1 MSDSQQSD
9 PYAANQEVESSS
21 FTKSEHNFFVVGIGA
36 SAGGLS
42 ALEELFTN
50 LPTDSGA
57 AFVVIQ
63 HLSPDF
69 KSLMKELLQRRT
81 DMAVY
86 RVTEGMKLQ
95 PNSVYLIPPG
105 KNLEI
110 KENLLRLEERKKD
123 KNHKLELNFP
133 IDIFFQSLAK
143 NYREQGIG
151 VILSGSGSDGTRGLR
166 AINEAGGISLVQEP
180 STSEFDGMP
189 RSAIATGVVNQIL
202 PPRELA
208 QLIYQC
214 IVAPLDSPETDS
226 NRGNLLD
233 TSSLQE
239 ISSILVAA
247 EDLDFSH
254 YKSSTLSRRI
264 HRRRLINNSQN
275 IENYITLLNSSA
287 EERKILCSDLLI
299 NVTYFFRNPKAW
311 ENLENNILPVLIEQA
326 QPEEELRFWVTACS
340 TGEEAYSLAILVS
353 EALQDTEKSIKVKI
367 FATDIDRTALEKASL
382 GIYSS
387 SIANDMSPELL
398 QRHFI
403 AKDNGY
409 KVRRK
414 LREMMIFS
422 PHDLTKDAGF
432 TRMHLISCRNVLI
445 YMQSDLQ
452 YQVFRNLHFSLI
464 NQGVLFLGEAETLG
478 AFEPEFKPLD
488 KKWKFYQKRR
498 DIRLPLP
505 LRITSKTTTNL
516 TANSLL
522 HSLPAKSN
530 NTRFK
535 TVSMREESL
544 KRILNDSNSV
554 ALLVDKDNRL
564 LHVCGNTSKIFQPL
578 DGEIVTDV
586 TKMIVLPLKLP
597 LNTALHRVKKEHKS
611 VLYTGIKLQ
620 HKDDFYEIT
629 LKVMP
634 PDAEQ
639 ESGDFFLVQIDRQK
653 MVQPQTIPQEEDFKI
668 DNEAQRRILE
678 LEHELQQTRENLQA
692 LVEELETTNEEQQ
705 ASNEELTASNEELQS
720 TNEELHSVNE
730 ELHTVNIEYQS
741 KIQELT
747 ELNNDIDNLLKSTD
761 IGVIFLD
768 RELTIRKFTPSATD
782 AIALR
787 HTDIDRPLEELS
799 YKIECPELIELL
811 KEVIKT
817 KQTQE
822 LEVKLKNSNSYLLMR
837 VNLYQTE
844 ERQDDGIVIS
854 FIKIDEIKKVQSTLE
869 TTLIDL
875 RSRET
880 ELNQLNQQ
888 LEQRVGE
895 RTASLANFSDK
906 LKQLHR
912 LATTD
917 YEQIENLFADYIKTG
932 CTIFNLST
940 GIISR
945 VEDSAYEILAVQ
957 SPLDLSVGYKAPC
970 QDTYCVEIAESRK
983 TVAYPHVE
991 KIPEMQNHPAYLNF
1005 QLKSFI
1011 GTPILVDGTIYGTLN
1026 FSCIKP
1032 RRIEFEAHERE
1043 IIELMARDIGQSI
1056 GTMQTKKAFLQ
1067 SEHRFRSTFEQAAVG
1082 IAHVSPEG
1090 QFIKVNQRLVQMLGY
1105 EIDRL
1110 VQLTLQE
1117 ITHPDDL
1124 TSDLQYIQQML
1135 SGEITT
1141 YSLEKR
1147 YLQQNSVII
1156 WVNLTVS
1163 LVRSDSGA
1171 SKYFIAVIEDISDR
1185 KETELA
1191 LVENRNKLQQASQ
1204 AKDSFIAHM
1213 SHELRTP
1220 LNSILGFSSILQKES
1235 NLNEEQLNGVNIV
1248 HQSGQYLLTLIN
1260 DILDFSK
1267 IEAGKM
1273 QLDEHE
1279 FNLIDFLENLA
1290 MIFRFRA
1297 QEKGLEFIYQASHS
1311 LPTIVKADETRL
1323 RQVLLNLLS
1332 NAVKFTDTGG
1342 VTLSVHP
1349 LEDSAYFSQSR
1360 QNSQP
1365 YCYKIRFEVKD
1376 TGKGI
1381 PPKEL
1386 AKIFVPFEQLE
1397 NKKPQEGTGLGLSIS
1412 QDIVRLMNSN
1422 IQIESIIGQGSI
1434 FSFDLEL
1441 SVLTTDSTKLSSSTI
1456 PQSQQIDFNRKPRK
1470 VLVVDDDDDNRF
1482 LLVSF
1487 LHPLGFILEIAKNA
1501 TEGLLI
1507 AQVFEPDVII
1517 LDSATLVIDA
1527 IDAGSHR
1534 VAETKDMSACMRI
1547 KKAIAEI
1554 RQQPKLQDVI
1564 ILVISSNGEVDFQP
1578 EAIDCNA
1585 CLAKPTDLER
1595 LLELLKTH
1603 LQLDWI
1609 VPEATAFSDR
1619 LSMFIAP
1626 PKSDLIE
1633 LLTLVRSGNIDAIKS
1648 KIKFLEEMDSKY
1660 NLFIREAQQI
1670 TAKFQLDKLVD
1681 FIEKLLEKNLN

>member
-1 MSDSQQSD
+1 MSDSPGFDSEPAD
-9 PYAANQEVESSS
+9 QEGESLSS
-21 FTKSEHNFFVVGIGA
+21 TKPDHNFFVVGIGA

-110 KENLLRLEERKKD
+110 KDNLLRLEERKKD
-123 KNHKLELNFP
+123 KNQKLELNFP
-133 IDIFFQSLAK
+133 IDIFFQSLAQ
-143 NYREQGIG
+143 NYGEQGIG

-189 RSAIATGVVNQIL
+189 RSAISTGVVNQIL

-326 QPEEELRFWVTACS
+326 QPGEELRFWVTACS

-353 EALQDTEKSIKVKI
+353 EALLDNEKSIKVKI

-382 GIYSS
+382 GIYSP
-387 SIANDMSPELL
+387 SIANDMSTELL

-409 KVRRK
+409 RVRRK

-464 NQGVLFLGEAETLG
+464 NQGILFLGEAETLG

-522 HSLPAKSN
+522 HSPPTKLN
-530 NTRFK
+530 NRRFK
-535 TVSMREESL
+535 MVSMREESL

-597 LNTALHRVKKEHKS
+597 LNTALHRVKKEQKS

-620 HKDDFYEIT
+620 HQDDFYEIT
-629 LKVMP
+629 LKVIP

-639 ESGDFFLVQIDRQK
+639 ESGDFFLVQIERQK
-653 MVQPQTIPQEEDFKI
+653 MVQPQTVPQGEDFAI
-668 DNEAQRRILE
+668 DNEAQRTILE

-787 HTDIDRPLEELS
+787 QTDIDRPLEELS
-799 YKIECPELIELL
+799 YKIECPGLIELL

-817 KQTQE
+817 KQTKE

-880 ELNQLNQQ
+880 ELSQLNQQ
-888 LEQRVGE
+888 LEQRVAE
-895 RTASLANFSDK
+895 RTTSLASFSDK

-912 LATTD
+912 LATTN
-917 YEQIENLFADYIKTG
+917 YEQIEDLFAYYIQTG
-932 CTIFNLST
+932 CKIFNLDT
-940 GIISR
+940 GIVSHI
-945 VEDSAYEILAVQ
+945 EEGAYKILAVQ
-957 SPLDLSVGYKAPC
+957 SLLDLSVGYAVDC
-970 QDTYCVEIAESRK
+970 QDTYCSMVTERK
-983 TVAYPHVE
+983 ITVAYSHVG
-991 KIPEMQNHPAYLNF
+991 KIPEMQNHPLYLNF
-1005 QLKSFI
+1005 KLESFI
-1011 GTPILVDGTIYGTLN
+1011 GTPILVDGTLYGTLN
-1026 FSCIKP
+1026 FSSLQP
-1032 RRIEFEAHERE
+1032 RSLEFEPYEHE

-1056 GTMQTKKAFLQ
+1056 AALQTKKALKQ
-1067 SEHRFRSTFEQAAVG
+1067 SEHRFRNTFNQAAVG
-1082 IAHVSPEG
+1082 IAHVSPSG
-1090 QFIKVNQRLVQMLGY
+1090 QFIKVNQRLSEMLGY
-1105 EIDRL
+1105 SPEDL
-1110 VQLTLQE
+1110 VCLTFQE

-1124 TSDLQYIQQML
+1124 TTDLEYVQQML
-1135 SGEITT
+1135 SGEISK
-1141 YSLEKR
+1141 YFMEKR
-1147 YLQQNSVII
+1147 YLAHNGAII
-1156 WVNLTVS
+1156 WINLTVS
-1163 LVRSDSGA
+1163 LVRSDSGEPE
-1171 SKYFIAVIEDISDR
+1171 YFIAVIEDIGDR
-1185 KETELA
+1185 KKTELA
-1191 LVENRNKLQQASQ
+1191 LAENRNKLEQANQ

-1220 LNSILGFSSILQKES
+1220 LNSILGFSSILKKEL
-1235 NLNEEQLNGVNIV
+1235 NLNEEQRNGINIV

-1273 QLDEHE
+1273 QLEEHE
-1279 FNLIDFLENLA
+1279 FNLIEFLSNLA
-1290 MIFRFRA
+1290 TIFRFRA
-1297 QEKGLEFIYQASHS
+1297 QEKGLEFICQSSHS

-1332 NAVKFTDTGG
+1332 NAIKFTDTGT
-1342 VTLSVHP
+1342 VTLSVNP

-1365 YCYKIRFEVKD
+1365 YNYKIHFEVQD
-1376 TGKGI
+1376 TGQGI
-1381 PPKEL
+1381 PPEEL

-1397 NKKPQEGTGLGLSIS
+1397 TKKNQEGTGLGLSIS

-1422 IQIESIIGQGSI
+1422 IEIKSVVGQGSI
-1434 FSFDLEL
+1434 FSFNLEL
-1441 SVLTTDSTKLSSSTI
+1441 SVLTTDSTKLSSSII
-1456 PQSQQIDFNRKPRK
+1456 PQSQQLDFKHQPRK
-1470 VLVVDDDDDNRF
+1470 VLLLDENDDNRF
-1482 LLVSF
+1482 LLVSY
-1487 LHPLGFILEIAKNA
+1487 LHPLGFILEQGKNA
-1501 TEGLLI
+1501 TEGLLL

-1517 LDSATLVIDA
+1517 LDAEILGMDA
-1527 IDAGSHR
+1527 P
-1534 VAETKDMSACMRI
+1534 ET
-1547 KKAIAEI
+1547 IAKI
-1554 RQQPKLQDVI
+1554 RQQPGLQTTVI
-1564 ILVISSNGEVDFQP
+1564 FIISTLGKADFLP
-1578 EAIDCNA
+1578 EGIDCHA
-1585 CLAKPTDLER
+1585 FLAKPIDLDL

-1609 VPEATAFSDR
+1609 VPEATAFSDCEASQRHR
-1619 LSMFIAP
+1619 LSTFIAP
-1626 PKSDLIE
+1626 PEAELIE
-1633 LLTLVRSGNIDAIKS
+1633 LLRLVRSGDIDAIES
-1648 KIKFLEEMDSKY
+1648 KIKFLEKVDSQY

-1670 TAKFQLDKLVD
+1670 TSKFQLNKLVS
-1681 FIEKLLEKNLN
+1681 FIEKFLEKNLTG

>member
-1 MSDSQQSD
+1 MSDSPQFDSE
-9 PYAANQEVESSS
+9 PGNQEEESSS
-21 FTKSEHNFFVVGIGA
+21 VTKPDHNFFVVGIGA

-110 KENLLRLEERKKD
+110 EENLLRLEERKKD
-123 KNHKLELNFP
+123 KNQKLELNFP

-189 RSAIATGVVNQIL
+189 RSAISTGVVNQIL

-214 IVAPLDSPETDS
+214 IVAPLDSPETKS

-275 IENYITLLNSSA
+275 IDSYITLLNSSA

-299 NVTYFFRNPKAW
+299 NVTYFFRNPQAW
-311 ENLENNILPVLIEQA
+311 KNLENNILPVLIEQA
-326 QPEEELRFWVTACS
+326 QPGEELRFWVTACS

-353 EALQDTEKSIKVKI
+353 EALQDNEKSIKVKI

-382 GIYSS
+382 GIYSP
-387 SIANDMSPELL
+387 SIANDMSTELL

-403 AKDNGY
+403 SKDNGY
-409 KVRRK
+409 RVRRK

-452 YQVFRNLHFSLI
+452 YQVFRNLHFSLV

-522 HSLPAKSN
+522 HSPPTKAN
-530 NTRFK
+530 NRFK
-535 TVSMREESL
+535 MVSMREASL
-544 KRILNDSNSV
+544 KRILNDSDSV
-554 ALLVDKDNRL
+554 ALMVDKDNRL

-578 DGEIVTDV
+578 DGEIVTDI

-597 LNTALHRVKKEHKS
+597 LNTALHRVKKEQKS

-620 HKDDFYEIT
+620 HQDYFYEIS

-634 PDAEQ
+634 PDAQQ
-639 ESGDFFLVQIDRQK
+639 ESGDFFLVQIERK
-653 MVQPQTIPQEEDFKI
+653 KIAQPQAVPPGEDFAI

-768 RELTIRKFTPSATD
+768 RELTIRKFTPSAKN

-799 YKIECPELIELL
+799 YKIECPELIKLL
-811 KEVIKT
+811 QEVIKT
-817 KQTQE
+817 KQTKE

-854 FIKIDEIKKVQSTLE
+854 FIKIDEIKKVQSQLE
-869 TTLIDL
+869 TTLSNL

-880 ELNQLNQQ
+880 ELSQLNQQ
-888 LEQRVGE
+888 LEQRVSE
-895 RTASLANFSDK
+895 RTTSLASFSDK

-912 LATTD
+912 LATTN
-917 YEQIENLFADYIKTG
+917 YEQIENLFADYLQTG

-940 GIISR
+940 GIVSR

-957 SPLDLSVGYKAPC
+957 SPLDLSVGYKARC
-970 QDTYCVEIAESRK
+970 QDTYCVEIAESKK

-1005 QLKSFI
+1005 KLESFI
-1011 GTPILVDGTIYGTLN
+1011 GTPILVDGTLYGTLN

-1032 RRIEFEAHERE
+1032 RSVEFEAHERE
-1043 IIELMARDIGQSI
+1043 VIELMARDIGQSI
-1056 GTMQTKKAFLQ
+1056 ATMQTKKALLQ

-1082 IAHVSPEG
+1082 IAHISPAGAFLKINE
-1090 QFIKVNQRLVQMLGY
+1090 RLSEMLGY
-1105 EIDRL
+1105 QSEGL

-1117 ITHPDDL
+1117 ITHPDDV
-1124 TSDLQYIQQML
+1124 TSDLQDVQQML
-1135 SGEITT
+1135 RGEITT

-1147 YLQQNSVII
+1147 FLQQNRTII
-1156 WVNLTVS
+1156 WVNLTFS
-1163 LVRSDSGA
+1163 LVRSDSGEP
-1171 SKYFIAVIEDISDR
+1171 KYFIAVIEDISDR
-1185 KETELA
+1185 KRTELA
-1191 LVENRNKLQQASQ
+1191 LAENRNKLEQASQ

-1235 NLNEEQLNGVNIV
+1235 NLSAEQRNGINIV
-1248 HQSGQYLLTLIN
+1248 HQSGQHLLTLIN

-1273 QLDEHE
+1273 QLEEHE
-1279 FNLIDFLENLA
+1279 FNLIDFLSNLA
-1290 MIFRFRA
+1290 TIFSLRA
-1297 QEKGLEFIYQASHS
+1297 QEKGLEFIYQPSHS

-1332 NAVKFTDTGG
+1332 NAIKFTDTGT
-1342 VTLSVHP
+1342 VTLSVNP
-1349 LEDSAYFSQSR
+1349 LEDIAYFSQSR

-1365 YCYKIRFEVKD
+1365 YNYKIHFEVQD

-1381 PPKEL
+1381 PAEEL

-1397 NKKPQEGTGLGLSIS
+1397 NRKPQEGTGLGLSIS
-1412 QDIVRLMNSN
+1412 QDIVRLMNNN
-1422 IQIESIIGQGSI
+1422 IQIKSVVGQGSI
-1434 FSFDLEL
+1434 FSFNLEL
-1441 SVLTTDSTKLSSSTI
+1441 AVLTTDSSKLSSATI
-1456 PQSQQIDFNRKPRK
+1456 PQSQQLDFNHQPRK
-1470 VLVVDDDDDNRF
+1470 VLLLDENDDNRF
-1482 LLVSF
+1482 LLISY
-1487 LHPLGFILEIAKNA
+1487 LHPLGFMIEQGKNV
-1501 TEGLLI
+1501 TEGLLK
-1507 AQVFEPDVII
+1507 AQIFKPDVII
-1517 LDSATLVIDA
+1517 LDADILGTNA
-1527 IDAGSHR
+1527 P
-1534 VAETKDMSACMRI
+1534 ET
-1547 KKAIAEI
+1547 IAQI
-1554 RQQPKLQDVI
+1554 RQQPGLQTTI
-1564 ILVISSNGEVDFQP
+1564 ILIISTHGEADFLP
-1578 EAIDCNA
+1578 TGIDCHDF
-1585 CLAKPTDLER
+1585 LAKPIDLDL

-1619 LSMFIAP
+1619 LSMFTTP
-1626 PKSDLIE
+1626 PESELIE
-1633 LLTLVRSGNIDAIKS
+1633 LLRLVRSGDIDAIES
-1648 KIKFLEEMDSKY
+1648 KIKFLEKEDSQY
-1660 NLFIREAQQI
+1660 NLFIREVQQI
-1670 TAKFQLDKLVD
+1670 ASKFQLNKLVN
-1681 FIEKLLEKNLN
+1681 FIEKLLEKQS